1 MNKLKELSQI
11 AESVSQMTHN
21 TSSTHTELEKAIAR
35 ARNRA
40 SDKDQQGASSCKENL
55 YQCYYGI

>member
-1 MNKLKELSQI
+1 MNKLKELNQI
-11 AESVSQMTHN
+11 AESVSQMTLN
-21 TSSTHTELEKAIAR
+21 TSSTHTKLKTAIER

-40 SDKDQQGASSCKENL
+40 SDKDQQGTSSCKENL